1 MPSNF
6 PHIPFL
12 STLYLRLEFF
22 FSLFFSCRPGRK
34 WKKCLFFGAWAIWK
48 QSLSLFLFFSSHS
61 QCSHLLSQ
69 GNAVTGTFAQ
79 AVAIWWKRRKMERE
93 RQREE
98 ERRGSFGCNQS
109 TILQTQKKKQRSW
122 QLTADS
128 AVRRLKAKL
137 KHVKQFWSGQ
147 KSCQND
153 NSSQESLQSFYNGT
167 TTSLSP
173 LISFYFISRSVFY
186 TALLNWKYLSKTEDF
201 FVFAT
206 NVFDIKLG
214 CYLNIT
220 EQLPEY

>member
-79 AVAIWWKRRKMERE
+79 AVAIWLKRRKMERE

-128 AVRRLKAKL
+128 AVRRLKAK
-137 KHVKQFWSGQ
+137 WSTL
-147 KSCQND
+147 S
-153 NSSQESLQSFYNGT
+153 NSDRVRRAART
-167 TTSLSP
+167 TTAVRNHYSHFIMAPLRLLVLSFHFTLFP
-173 LISFYFISRSVFY
+173 DQYFILRCWTGSICQRQKIFLCLPL
-186 TALLNWKYLSKTEDF
+186 TCLILNLA
-201 FVFAT
+201 V
-206 NVFDIKLG
+206 I
-214 CYLNIT
+214 
-220 EQLPEY
+220 